1 LATVATLCGPRKEIL
16 SWKLHTLQEFLTP
29 EEKYEVVEQ
38 VMVDATNQIGF
49 DVNLSASHECH
60 SSTLQFVAGLG
71 PRKASAL
78 QKELVREGS
87 IFSRKELAE
96 PLRRKVFHNASGFL
110 RVRRSGAAAASTEI
124 IDLLDDTR
132 IHPESYALANKL
144 AKDVY
149 GEGAPHER
157 DEMDEDE
164 EEMAIEHVR
173 ERPDFLQRLNIDEYI
188 KSIPEDLRKRDTL
201 HDIKTELLCGFSDCR
216 TPYAEPTPDEEFWM
230 LSGETEESLSDGKI
244 VQVTVRLIQDSR
256 IVCTFDSGLKAI
268 VLGDN
273 YSDDGFDPE
282 SLRIHQGDILTGKI
296 KNVNRNRFQVYLTCK
311 DSDMRRSL
319 STRNHDPYYHEQAMV
334 SQDELDKARKQK
346 ELAKKHFKPRMIVHP
361 QFQNLTAEEA
371 KQVCSTHSFPSSVP

>member
-1 LATVATLCGPRKEIL
+1 MVATLCGFRKEIL
-16 SWKLHTLQEFLTP
+16 SWKLHPLQEFLTP

-49 DVNLSASHECH
+49 DANLSASHEWH

-78 QKELVREGS
+78 QKELVREAP
-87 IFSRKELAE
+87 ILSRKELVK
-96 PLRRKVFHNASGFL
+96 PLGRKVFHNASGFL
-110 RVRRSGAAAASTEI
+110 RVRRSGAAASSAEI
-124 IDLLDDTR
+124 IDLLEDTR
-132 IHPESYALANKL
+132 IQPESYALANKL

-149 GEGAPHER
+149 AEGAPRET
-157 DEMDEDE
+157 DEGEQ
-164 EEMAIEHVR
+164 EMAIEHIR
-173 ERPDFLQRLNIDEYI
+173 ERPDLLKRLDINEYI
-188 KSIPEDLRKRDTL
+188 KSIPEELRKRDTL
-201 HDIKTELLCGFSDCR
+201 HDIKTELLCGFSDWR

-230 LSGETEESLSDGKI
+230 LSGETEDSLSDGRI
-244 VQVTVRLIQDSR
+244 VQVTVRHIQESR

-273 YSDDGFDPE
+273 YSDDGFHPE
-282 SLRIHQGDILTGKI
+282 SLRIREGDILSGKI

-311 DSDMRRSL
+311 ASDMRRSL

-346 ELAKKHFKPRMIVHP
+346 DLAKKNFKPRMIVHP

-371 KQVCSTHSFPSSVP
+371 KQVC